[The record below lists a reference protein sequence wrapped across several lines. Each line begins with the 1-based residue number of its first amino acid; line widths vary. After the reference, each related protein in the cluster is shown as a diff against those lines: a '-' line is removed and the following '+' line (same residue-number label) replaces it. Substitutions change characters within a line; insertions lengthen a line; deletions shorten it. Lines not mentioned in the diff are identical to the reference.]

1 MEGLSPMGPE
11 REEGVHDPAVGSLDV
26 PKAAHLLNVPPAP
39 TLSVSMDL
47 VLCGVE
53 WL

>member
-1 MEGLSPMGPE
+1 MGPE
-11 REEGVHDPAVGSLDV
+11 REEEVHDPAVGSLDV